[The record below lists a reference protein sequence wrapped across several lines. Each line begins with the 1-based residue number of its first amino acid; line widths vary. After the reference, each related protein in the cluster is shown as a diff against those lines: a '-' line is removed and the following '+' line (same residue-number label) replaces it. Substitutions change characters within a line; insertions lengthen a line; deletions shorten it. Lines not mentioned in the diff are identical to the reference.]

1 MGRRHN
7 TTKTFKVRAY
17 RPLYG
22 VPHTQKRPRHGIL
35 QNLDGEHRTDSR
47 RPLDQPPGTTTET
60 DEDRDGRRRRLAKT
74 ETDEDRLILG
84 TGKVAAPLQ
93 LTAPRSNEDGT

>member
-1 MGRRHN
+1 MGRRYN
-7 TTKTFKVRAY
+7 TTKAFKVRAY

-60 DEDRDGRRRRLAKT
+60 GEDRDRRRRRRAKT
-74 ETDEDRLILG
+74 QIGADGDEDGLTLG
-84 TGKVAAPLQ
+84 TSDVAA
-93 LTAPRSNEDGT
+93 RSDDDGT